1 MPFTPP
7 LPTTIHGSMPHEL
20 VSLAEE
26 VWVKSAKLSSIYSPH
41 VLESLKE
48 LLRKVNSYY
57 SNRLESEG
65 THPVDIE
72 RAMRKDFDI
81 DEKKRNLQQLS
92 LAYIETQKEIEKE
105 CKKGHF
111 EPFSKAFTLWVHKR
125 LYSKE
130 EMRVF
135 CKIPANQD
143 GTTSVTMT
151 PGELR
156 EDDVAVGKHTAPAHE
171 ELSSLFATYESF
183 YNKKFSSMTQAH
195 KLIYVIVAHHKLTWL
210 HPFLDGNGRT
220 SRLILDGTMCHI
232 GLEGYGLW
240 NISRGLARNANEYKR
255 YLSYA
260 DQKRQGDRDGRGQ
273 LSLKGLELYTKFML
287 EMALDQIT
295 YMNEMLQLNTLSSRI
310 GKFIELSRQGM
321 YTIEPMPKYSETL
334 LKELLMQG
342 EVSRG
347 EVKSIIGA
355 GETTARNLIKKLL
368 ELEYIESSSP
378 KGAIRLKFNSYFASK
393 IFPELIPDRVE

>member
-130 EMRVF
+130 EMSVF
-135 CKIPANQD
+135 CNIPTNQD

-295 YMNEMLQLNTLSSRI
+295 YMNKMLQLNTLSSRI

>member
-26 VWVKSAKLSSIYSPH
+26 VWMKSAKLSSIYSPH
-41 VLESLKE
+41 VLESIKE

-72 RAMRKDFDI
+72 RAMRKDFDV

-92 LAYIETQKEIEKE
+92 LAYIETQKDIEKQ
-105 CKKGHF
+105 CKDEHF
-111 EPFSKAFTLWVHKR
+111 EPFSKAFTLWVHER

-130 EMRVF
+130 AMRVF
-135 CKIPANQD
+135 CNIPTNQE
-143 GTTSVTMT
+143 GTTSVIML
-151 PGELR
+151 PGKLR
-156 EDDVAVGKHTAPAHE
+156 EDDVAVGNHTAPAHE
-171 ELSSLFATYESF
+171 ELSSLFETYESF
-183 YNKKFSSMTQAH
+183 YNKKFSTLTQAH
-195 KLIYVIVAHHKLTWL
+195 KLIYAIVAHHKLTWL

-220 SRLILDGTMCHI
+220 SRLVLDGTMCHI

-240 NISRGLARNANEYKR
+240 NISRGLARNADAYKK

-287 EMALDQIT
+287 EMALDQIS
-295 YMNEMLQLNTLSSRI
+295 YMNEMLQLNTLSSRM

-321 YTIEPMPKYSETL
+321 YAIEPMPKYSESL
-334 LKELLMQG
+334 LKELLIQG
-342 EVSRG
+342 ELSRG

-368 ELEYIESSSP
+368 ELEYIESNSP

-393 IFPELIPDRVE
+393 IFPDLIPDKVR

>member
-135 CKIPANQD
+135 CNIPTNQD

-156 EDDVAVGKHTAPAHE
+156 EDDVAVGEHTAPAHE

-183 YNKKFSSMTQAH
+183 YNKKFNSMTQAH

-295 YMNEMLQLNTLSSRI
+295 YMNKMLQLNTLSSRI

>member
-1 MPFTPP
+1 
-7 LPTTIHGSMPHEL
+7 
-20 VSLAEE
+20 
-26 VWVKSAKLSSIYSPH
+26 
-41 VLESLKE
+41 
-48 LLRKVNSYY
+48 
-57 SNRLESEG
+57 
-65 THPVDIE
+65 
-72 RAMRKDFDI
+72 
-81 DEKKRNLQQLS
+81 
-92 LAYIETQKEIEKE
+92 
-105 CKKGHF
+105 
-111 EPFSKAFTLWVHKR
+111 
-125 LYSKE
+125 
-130 EMRVF
+130 MRVF
-135 CKIPANQD
+135 CNIPTNQD

-220 SRLILDGTMCHI
+220 SRLILDGPMCHI
-232 GLEGYGLW
+232 CLEGYGLW

-334 LKELLMQG
+334 LKELLVQG